1 MTRVEGVFHDVDH
14 LQPAGRS
21 AGSRRAGGGLAPP
34 GSGLRNRPES
44 TAKSR
49 KGMFMMAIET
59 LVLRRAPQ
67 EVSPS
72 GGSEADFPEHE
83 VFALARQTMR
93 VFGPVIMRTRSKS
106 RAADTMARTPSS
118 DRKGKPRTR
127 SLSRGGGPLAFAV
140 SAVPSSVPCAAAF
153 RRGPLRGAP
162 PRGGRGRR
170 LLWLVSGLFSPFS
183 RKGSPLQ
190 RR

>member
-1 MTRVEGVFHDVDH
+1 MVTSDRKMRNNTFAAVRSRLTCVEGVFHDVEH

-21 AGSRRAGGGLAPP
+21 AGSRRAGGGWAPP
-34 GSGLRNRPES
+34 GSCLRNRPES

-49 KGMFMMAIET
+49 KGMFMMAMET

-83 VFALARQTMR
+83 VFASLRQTMR
-93 VFGPVIMRTRSKS
+93 VSGPVIMRTRSKS

-127 SLSRGGGPLAFAV
+127 SLSRGGGASADPSV
-140 SAVPSSVPCAAAF
+140 S
-153 RRGPLRGAP
+153 
-162 PRGGRGRR
+162 PRSAWGVRE
-170 LLWLVSGLFSPFS
+170 LLD
-183 RKGSPLQ
+183 
-190 RR
+190 